1 MKKIYLL
8 ALVFIF
14 IFSVFIYAE
23 DDERTW
29 DEEDKVNK
37 LPGEIETGSC
47 VAEDNGSI
55 VDVEDFIFNLGIHSP
70 VNSWAAAV
78 DFRSA
83 FLIKEKFRLGITGYF
98 FNELPT
104 YEEKDEK
111 LWWEDA
117 SGAEDELK
125 NEDKNKEYDW
135 DNIDNQLYVYLGL
148 KMKNN
153 VHLAFMLGGGTDIN
167 DYHTIEDAF
176 TASYD
181 AAGAINAPYTKTV
194 KSEIIRGYGFVDL
207 GVGIKFENAFFKTPL
222 IKYLSI
228 YEKATLQINGN
239 QDLSGTLGSTKTET
253 EWYSVASDAKESE
266 NVIDNQY
273 NYFGFYNNGGV
284 LLNLDLKNSIS
295 ALGVLEE
302 FNIGVGLDY
311 YIGLR
316 YYSNYYQKDN
326 TDYVLNSTVNTHLA
340 GEHANETFDYKID
353 AYLNGG
359 FSIPL
364 FFELK
369 PAKAVEMKLSYRPEL
384 DITYYKYERNHSM
397 DEEDAGVDV
406 SYEDPTYTYQRTIYN
421 ITHNIGMRFRFI
433 FPKVVRLSI
442 GGTFRIAHNIT
453 DTEEKQDSDVRKWA
467 NGTETPV
474 IPGSNEIIDEK
485 NKSGNIDQTINPF
498 LELDFE
504 IVKDL
509 AVITIGWS
517 PNIAFILNVD
527 TNLLNLANWYLSC
540 IIKFDHRRLK

>member
-1 MKKIYLL
+1 M
-8 ALVFIF
+8 A
-14 IFSVFIYAE
+14 
-23 DDERTW
+23 
-29 DEEDKVNK
+29 
-37 LPGEIETGSC
+37 C
-47 VAEDNGSI
+47 QSI
-55 VDVEDFIFNLGIHSP
+55 
-70 VNSWAAAV
+70 
-78 DFRSA
+78 R
-83 FLIKEKFRLGITGYF
+83 Y
-98 FNELPT
+98 
-104 YEEKDEK
+104 
-111 LWWEDA
+111 
-117 SGAEDELK
+117 
-125 NEDKNKEYDW
+125 
-135 DNIDNQLYVYLGL
+135 
-148 KMKNN
+148 
-153 VHLAFMLGGGTDIN
+153 
-167 DYHTIEDAF
+167 
-176 TASYD
+176 
-181 AAGAINAPYTKTV
+181 
-194 KSEIIRGYGFVDL
+194 
-207 GVGIKFENAFFKTPL
+207 VGI
-222 IKYLSI
+222 
-228 YEKATLQINGN
+228 
-239 QDLSGTLGSTKTET
+239 
-253 EWYSVASDAKESE
+253 
-266 NVIDNQY
+266 
-273 NYFGFYNNGGV
+273 
-284 LLNLDLKNSIS
+284 
-295 ALGVLEE
+295 
-302 FNIGVGLDY
+302 GLDY
-311 YIGLR
+311 HIRFR
-316 YYSNYYQKDN
+316 YYSNHYQKDN

-442 GGTFRIAHNIT
+442 GGTYTIAHNIT